1 MKKNGFTLV
10 ELLVVVIII
19 AVIIGGIGFGVIGVG
34 ICGNMYYSKEGVL
47 DAIRVEDPQVEKILS
62 SKRHVFA
69 SSEILV
75 EKKDG
80 TRVSYLLD
88 SNLLFNYELEKK

>member
-10 ELLVVVIII
+10 ELLVVVIAI
-19 AVIIGGIGFGVIGVG
+19 AGIGFGVIGTG
-34 ICGNMYYSKEGVL
+34 ICGNMYYSEEGVL
-47 DAIRVEDPQVEKILS
+47 DAIRVEDPQAEKILS

-75 EKKDG
+75 EKKGG

-88 SNLLFNYELEKK
+88 SNLLFNYDLEKK